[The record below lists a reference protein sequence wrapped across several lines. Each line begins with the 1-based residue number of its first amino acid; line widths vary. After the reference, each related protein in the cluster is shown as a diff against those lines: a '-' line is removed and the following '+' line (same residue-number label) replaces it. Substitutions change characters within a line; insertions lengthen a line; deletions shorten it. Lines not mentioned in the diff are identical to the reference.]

1 MRIANSTIIYNFL
14 SSLNKSQQRMNRI
27 QEQLSDGKLVHRP
40 SDDPVR
46 AIRSLR
52 LNTDLMTNDQY
63 TQNAKD
69 AQSWMNQTDSSL
81 GGVTDVLERARELVI
96 DAVSPNPAIAYTT
109 AATELDG
116 LINQAISQAN
126 AQNGDRYIFAGQ
138 QDKID
143 GGPFERK
150 TITVDIAGVPTQT
163 EVVVYKGDDNKISMR
178 LQPGAANPN
187 QDSVNV
193 TGEDVFGPM
202 TTIEDA
208 VTGEIYTVSTAFSDL
223 LAIKEQLATGTPDLT
238 YLSTTA
244 LTNVDKVTD
253 RVMLAQTQIG
263 TRMAAY
269 EMGQNLLERN
279 YVTIGENVAAND
291 DIDIAKI
298 TIDFKNSE
306 NVYNAALAV
315 GAKIMPQ
322 SLVDFLR

>member
-1 MRIANSTIIYNFL
+1 MNST
-14 SSLNKSQQRMNRI
+14 

-52 LNTDLMTNDQY
+52 LNTDLMSNDQY
-63 TQNAKD
+63 VQNAKD

-81 GGVTDVLERARELVI
+81 GGMGNIMQKARELVI
-96 DAVSPNPAIAYTT
+96 DSVSSNPSIAYTT
-109 AATELDG
+109 AAKEMDG
-116 LINQAISQAN
+116 LINQAIELAN

-138 QDKID
+138 QDKVV

-150 TITVDIAGVPTQT
+150 TITIAGTPT
-163 EVVVYKGDDNKISMR
+163 EVVVYKGDDNKLSMR
-178 LQPGAANPN
+178 VQPGAPSPN

-202 TTIEDA
+202 TTVQDS
-208 VTGEIYTVSTAFSDL
+208 VTNDIYTISTSFRDL
-223 LAIKEQLATGTPDLT
+223 LAIKEQLESGAPDQI
-238 YLSTTA
+238 YMSTTA
-244 LTNVDKVTD
+244 LTNIDAAND
-253 RVMLAQTQIG
+253 RVLLAQTNIG
-263 TRMAAY
+263 ARMAAY
-269 EMGQNLLERN
+269 EMSQNLLEKN
-279 YVTIGENVAAND
+279 YVTISENVAAND
-291 DIDIAKI
+291 DVDLAKL

-306 NVYNAALAV
+306 NIYNAALAV